1 MNRKIA
7 NVTKTASLTR
17 AQELFSGK
25 QINLTVD
32 AMLTQVLRNDLIKL
46 TELRDAF
53 NAHPLA
59 QRTPSLDVRDIG
71 HTAGGELLRGVE
83 QTMSYQRL
91 LALISEIEHGIAHRI
106 GNGQS

>member
-1 MNRKIA
+1 MNRKTA
-7 NVTKTASLTR
+7 STTKTSNLTR

-25 QINLTVD
+25 SISLTVD

-46 TELRDAF
+46 TELRDTF

-59 QRTPSLDVRDIG
+59 QRTPALDVRDIG
-71 HTAGGELLRGVE
+71 HTAGGELLRGIE
-83 QTMSYQRL
+83 QAVSYTRL
-91 LALISEIEHGIAHRI
+91 LALISEIEHGIALRI